1 MYVTVKMG
9 LRVTSLVIH
18 WLRFQDSTARHMG
31 WIPGWGSKIP
41 HASVAQ
47 ANFRFFHLI
56 EEHRVK
62 MLVLLQNCMIGGKSA
77 YPRISITQDCIFNK
91 NRIK

>member
-31 WIPGWGSKIP
+31 WIPGWGIKIP

-47 ANFRFFHLI
+47 ANFRFFI
-56 EEHRVK
+56 
-62 MLVLLQNCMIGGKSA
+62 
-77 YPRISITQDCIFNK
+77 
-91 NRIK
+91 